1 MINSRGKIMAQTG
14 KTTGFARNLE
24 QHVIVP
30 DEYQM
35 PADEVYVRGDQRTG
49 DLILSESPGGWR
61 AFFAALDEDRFPDD
75 FLEDRAQGINESREE
90 L

>member
-1 MINSRGKIMAQTG
+1 MVQTG
-14 KTTGFARNLE
+14 KTTVFARGLE
-24 QHVIVP
+24 QHVIIP

-35 PADEVYVRGDQRTG
+35 SADEVYVCRDPRTG
-49 DLILSESPGGWR
+49 DLILSELPVVWR
-61 AFFAALDEDRFPDD
+61 AFFAALEEDRFPDD